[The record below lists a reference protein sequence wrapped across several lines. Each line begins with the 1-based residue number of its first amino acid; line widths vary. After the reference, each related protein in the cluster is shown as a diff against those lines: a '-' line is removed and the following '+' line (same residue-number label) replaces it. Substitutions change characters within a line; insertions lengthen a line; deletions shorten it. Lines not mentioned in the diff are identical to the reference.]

1 MQNDAFTLNALSQL
15 NDIETEITYLNANFL
30 KLLKE
35 LYSANWTLAIYDD
48 EEDTIHFQ
56 GVCFH

>member
-1 MQNDAFTLNALSQL
+1 
-15 NDIETEITYLNANFL
+15 
-30 KLLKE
+30 

-56 GVCFH
+56 GVLFSLDGKKKDANRQNRSY